1 MDISKPG
8 FRRWMVGVGLLYAGV
23 TLVLGGAQLLAPL
36 SSDAHIVPEEPWH
49 PVAGGYLRALFYLN
63 LRPID
68 WDLVATEYAGVVEAG
83 YGVESVYQGLAL
95 ANGDGIDH
103 PQAIRAAVNARDA
116 AALYAASTRAVSQ
129 LVRYH
134 LDSSAAALDTPGAA
148 QDELLRAQAV
158 YRALAEDWL
167 EQFAPE
173 AFVRLGRRWL
183 ELSTSVGTAGIGEAA
198 RVSSARTRFDTA
210 RQEISNYL
218 IANYET
224 GEVTPQ
230 SWYAPT
236 PALALR
242 TLGSAFRPQPALP
255 PGSNLNDQAPLPR
268 LVLNFEERGIDEKD
282 LFLVAY
288 GDMLFDSP
296 QIFGSPARE
305 LGISCSVCHNR
316 GDINRAFFIP
326 GISSRPGGADVDG
339 HFFNP
344 RFNDRRADA
353 IDTPSLRG
361 IRFTGPYGRD
371 GRFGSLRN
379 FVRNVIVN
387 EFAGAEPTPL
397 MLDALV
403 AYLFEF
409 DWLPN
414 PKLNRDGSLAAGAS
428 PAARRG
434 EQLFR
439 QPFPT
444 MGEMSCASCHDPA
457 ANFKDTR
464 RHDIGTGS
472 PSSRGAFDSAF
483 ETPTLLNVRFTAP
496 YMHDGSLAT
505 LGEVIEWFDQRFSL
519 QFTAQ
524 QKSDLLAYLEALG
537 DGVEPFEMFDDEH
550 TIFRLFWD
558 ELSTFAST
566 LETLLPARDAFHADL
581 LIDTVAPDLSAD
593 AAALVDTRQAP
604 MVFELAALL
613 RAIQE
618 SYRSGDWDAAA
629 EQWQRWQRLADEHGP
644 QLR

>member
-1 MDISKPG
+1 
-8 FRRWMVGVGLLYAGV
+8 MVGVGLLYAGV
-23 TLVLGGAQLLAPL
+23 TLVLGGAQLLAPP

-68 WDLVATEYAGVVEAG
+68 WDLVAAEYAGVVEAG
-83 YGVESVYQGLAL
+83 YGVQSVYQGLAL

-134 LDSSAAALDTPGAA
+134 LDSAAAALDTPGAA

-210 RQEISNYL
+210 RQEISDYL

-242 TLGSAFRPQPALP
+242 TLGSDFRPQPALP

-296 QIFGSPARE
+296 AIFGSPARE
-305 LGISCSVCHNR
+305 LAISCSTCHNR
-316 GDINRAFFIP
+316 SDINRDLFIP
-326 GISSRPGGADVDG
+326 GISVRPGGADVDG

-353 IDTPSLRG
+353 LDTPSLRG
-361 IRFTGPYGRD
+361 IRFTAPYGRD
-371 GRFGSLRN
+371 GRFGSLRE
-379 FVRNVIVN
+379 FTRNVIVN

-403 AYLFEF
+403 SYVLEF

-414 PKLNRDGSLAAGAS
+414 PLLRTDGSLTEEAGQAAL
-428 PAARRG
+428 RG
-434 EQLFR
+434 ERVFTRPLSG
-439 QPFPT
+439 
-444 MGEMSCASCHDPA
+444 MGGLSCASCHIPGS
-457 ANFKDTR
+457 NFRDGLQ
-464 RHDIGTGS
+464 HDIGSGNPAS
-472 PSSRGAFDSAF
+472 PGALDSAF
-483 ETPTLLNVRFTAP
+483 DTPTLLNASFSAP
-496 YMHDGSLAT
+496 YLHDGSIAT
-505 LGEVIEWFDQRFSL
+505 LDGVVEWFDSRF
-519 QFTAQ
+519 
-524 QKSDLLAYLEALG
+524 DLRLSRRDKADLTAYLEAVG
-537 DGVEPFEMFDDEH
+537 GGVDPFEVFDADN
-550 TIFRLFWD
+550 TLFMLFWG
-558 ELSTFAST
+558 ELSTFIST
-566 LETLLPARDAFHADL
+566 LGTLIPDRDRFHADL
-581 LIDTVAPDLSAD
+581 LIDTVVPDLIAD
-593 AAALVDTRQAP
+593 AGALEDTRQVP
-604 MVFELAALL
+604 LVLELVERL
-613 RAIQE
+613 RAIQAAWQTD
-618 SYRSGDWDAAA
+618 DWQAA
-629 EQWQRWQRLADEHGP
+629 EALWREYQEVEAEYGP
-644 QLR
+644 RFR

>member
-1 MDISKPG
+1 
-8 FRRWMVGVGLLYAGV
+8 MVGVGLLYAGV
-23 TLVLGGAQLLAPL
+23 TLVLGGAQLLAPP

-68 WDLVATEYAGVVEAG
+68 WDLVAAEYAGVVEAG
-83 YGVESVYQGLAL
+83 YGVQSVYQGLAL

-134 LDSSAAALDTPGAA
+134 LDSAAAALDTPGAA

-210 RQEISNYL
+210 RQEISDYL

-242 TLGSAFRPQPALP
+242 TLGSDFRPQPALP

-296 QIFGSPARE
+296 AIFGSPARE
-305 LGISCSVCHNR
+305 LAISCSTCHNR
-316 GDINRAFFIP
+316 SDINRDLFIP
-326 GISSRPGGADVDG
+326 GISVRPGGADVDG

-353 IDTPSLRG
+353 LDTPSLRG
-361 IRFTGPYGRD
+361 IRFTAPYGRD
-371 GRFGSLRN
+371 GRFGSLRE
-379 FVRNVIVN
+379 FTRNVIVN

-403 AYLFEF
+403 SYLLEF

-414 PKLNRDGSLAAGAS
+414 PLLRTDGSLTEEAERAAV
-428 PAARRG
+428 RG
-434 EQLFR
+434 ERVFARPLR
-439 QPFPT
+439 G
-444 MGEMSCASCHDPA
+444 MGGLSCASCHIPGS
-457 ANFKDTR
+457 NFRDGLQ
-464 RHDIGTGS
+464 HDIGSGNPAS
-472 PSSRGAFDSAF
+472 PGALDSAF
-483 ETPTLLNVRFTAP
+483 DTPTLLNASFSAP
-496 YMHDGSLAT
+496 YLHDGSIAT
-505 LGEVIEWFDQRFSL
+505 LDGVVEWFDSRF
-519 QFTAQ
+519 
-524 QKSDLLAYLEALG
+524 DLRLSRRDKADLTAYLEAVG
-537 DGVEPFEMFDDEH
+537 GGVDPFEVFDADN
-550 TIFRLFWD
+550 TLFMLFWG
-558 ELSTFAST
+558 ELSTFIST
-566 LETLLPARDAFHADL
+566 LGTLIPDRDRFHADL
-581 LIDTVAPDLSAD
+581 LIDTVVPDLIAD
-593 AAALVDTRQAP
+593 AGALEDTRQVP
-604 MVFELAALL
+604 LVLELVERL
-613 RAIQE
+613 RAIQAAWQTD
-618 SYRSGDWDAAA
+618 DWQAA
-629 EQWQRWQRLADEHGP
+629 EALWREYQEVEAEYGP
-644 QLR
+644 RFR

>member
-1 MDISKPG
+1 MDVSKPY
-8 FRRWMVGVGLLYAGV
+8 FRRWLVRVGLVYAGV
-23 TLVLGGAQLLAPL
+23 TLVLGGAQLLAPP
-36 SSDAHIVPEEPWH
+36 SGAAHIVPEEPWH

-68 WDLVATEYAGVVEAG
+68 WDLVAAEYEGVVEAG
-83 YGVESVYQGLAL
+83 YGVQSVYGGLAL

-103 PQAIRAAVNARDA
+103 PQAIRAAVTARDA

-129 LVRYH
+129 LVRHH
-134 LDSSAAALDTPGAA
+134 LDAAAAALATPGAA

-167 EQFAPE
+167 EQFDPA

-183 ELSTSVGTAGIGEAA
+183 ELSTSVGTAGIGGAA
-198 RVSSARTRFDTA
+198 RVNSARTRFDAA
-210 RQEISNYL
+210 RREISNYL
-218 IANYET
+218 IANYEA
-224 GEVTPQ
+224 GEVAPQ

-236 PALALR
+236 PAVALQ
-242 TLGSAFRPQPALP
+242 TLGRGFRPQPALP

-268 LVLNFEERGIDEKD
+268 LVLNFEERGIDEAD

-296 QIFGSPARE
+296 QIFGSPARD
-305 LGISCSVCHNR
+305 LGIACSVCHNR
-316 GDINRAFFIP
+316 SDINREFFIP

-353 IDTPSLRG
+353 LDTPSLRG

-414 PKLNRDGSLAAGAS
+414 PRLNRDGSLAAGAS

-444 MGEMSCASCHDPA
+444 MGAMACATCHDPA

-464 RHDIGTGS
+464 RHDIGTGN

-483 ETPTLLNVRFTAP
+483 ETPTLLGVRFTAP
-496 YMHDGSLAT
+496 YLHDGSLAT
-505 LGEVIEWFDQRFSL
+505 LGEVIDWFDQRFSL
-519 QFTAQ
+519 ELTTL
-524 QKSDLLAYLEALG
+524 QKSDLLAYLEAIG
-537 DGVEPFEMFDDEH
+537 DGVEPFEVFDAEH
-550 TIFRLFWD
+550 TTFRLFWE

-566 LETLLPARDAFHADL
+566 LETLIPARDGFHADL
-581 LIDTVAPDLSAD
+581 LIDTVAPDLVVD

-618 SYRSGDWDAAA
+618 SYRGGDWDTAA
-629 EQWQRWQRLADEHGP
+629 EQWTLWQQLADEYGP
-644 QLR
+644 QFR

>member
-1 MDISKPG
+1 
-8 FRRWMVGVGLLYAGV
+8 MVGVGLLYAGV
-23 TLVLGGAQLLAPL
+23 TLVLGGAQLLAPP

-68 WDLVATEYAGVVEAG
+68 WDLVAAEYAGVVEAG
-83 YGVESVYQGLAL
+83 YGVQSVYQGLAL

-134 LDSSAAALDTPGAA
+134 LDSAAAALDTPGAA

-210 RQEISNYL
+210 RQEISDYL

-296 QIFGSPARE
+296 AIFGSPARE
-305 LGISCSVCHNR
+305 LSISCSTCHNR
-316 GDINRAFFIP
+316 SDINRDLFIP
-326 GISSRPGGADVDG
+326 GISVRPGGADVDG

-353 IDTPSLRG
+353 LDTPSLRG
-361 IRFTGPYGRD
+361 IRFTAPYGRD
-371 GRFGSLRN
+371 GRFGSLRE
-379 FVRNVIVN
+379 FTRNVIVN

-403 AYLFEF
+403 SYVLEF

-414 PKLNRDGSLAAGAS
+414 PLLRTDGSLTEEAGQAAL
-428 PAARRG
+428 RG
-434 EQLFR
+434 ERVFTRPLSG
-439 QPFPT
+439 
-444 MGEMSCASCHDPA
+444 MGGLSCASCHIPGS
-457 ANFKDTR
+457 NFRDGLQ
-464 RHDIGTGS
+464 HDIGSGNPAS
-472 PSSRGAFDSAF
+472 PGALDSAF
-483 ETPTLLNVRFTAP
+483 DTPTLLNASFSAP
-496 YMHDGSLAT
+496 YLHDGSIAT
-505 LGEVIEWFDQRFSL
+505 LDGVVEWFDSRF
-519 QFTAQ
+519 
-524 QKSDLLAYLEALG
+524 DLRLSRRDREDLTAYLEAVG
-537 DGVEPFEMFDDEH
+537 GGVDPFEVFDADN
-550 TIFRLFWD
+550 TLFMLFWG
-558 ELSTFAST
+558 ELSTFIST
-566 LETLLPARDAFHADL
+566 LGTLIPDRDRFHADL
-581 LIDTVAPDLSAD
+581 LVDTVVPDLIAD
-593 AAALVDTRQAP
+593 AGALEDTRQVP
-604 MVFELAALL
+604 LVLELVERL
-613 RAIQE
+613 RAIRAAWQAD
-618 SYRSGDWDAAA
+618 DWQAA
-629 EQWQRWQRLADEHGP
+629 EALWREYQEVETEYGP
-644 QLR
+644 RFR